1 MTIIF
6 KGLIKDLNVLKA
18 FKKVYGDSVELS
30 NTFNDLNPFRQIS
43 TTNDDS
49 MLAKNVKEFID
60 DKKANDEHK
69 KKEDEMVKNWQD
81 EIAMNKGGK

>member
-1 MTIIF
+1 M
-6 KGLIKDLNVLKA
+6 KIKDFNVLKA
-18 FKKVYGDSVELS
+18 FKKVYGDNVELN
-30 NTFNDLNPFRQIS
+30 NTFNDLNPFRQVS

-60 DKKANDEHK
+60 DKKANEEHK
-69 KKEDEMVKNWQD
+69 KKEDQMVKNWKD